1 MPIRFSPILRGNREV
16 YRIRSI
22 SDVIRLTPTTRVFRL
37 IVWAAGTPKEDELMA
52 TSFGV
57 YRTSQAQASR
67 DGSSA
72 KAVGVPEAVFPDF
85 DSAYQAAYDAGG
97 DRWVISSRG
106 SSEYVPKAG
115 S

>member
-1 MPIRFSPILRGNREV
+1 MPIRFSPILTRNREV
-16 YRIRSI
+16 TRPVDFWRYPVDTHGRRVTLVGVGGRKRPQE
-22 SDVIRLTPTTRVFRL
+22 DVT
-37 IVWAAGTPKEDELMA
+37 MA

-57 YRTSQAQASR
+57 YRISQAQASR

-72 KAVGVPEAVFPDF
+72 KPAGVPEAVFSDF

-106 SSEYVPKAG
+106 SSEYVPKAE